1 MDANRRF
8 SEREVALVL
17 RKATE
22 MEEHQGTSGSGLSL
36 EELEQIAGEVGIS
49 PALIRRAV
57 AELDTKRA
65 RSNPLMGA
73 PLSHEAI
80 RAVAGELGPEETAAL
95 IAVVERNSDQL
106 GVVTEALGSTRWTAR
121 DRFRTTQVAITSAK
135 GGTTV
140 RVVERASARL
150 KGMLHG
156 IPAAWGAILS
166 IAALGSAAPESLPF
180 VFALGATLN
189 GALAGGLVGRFV
201 WQRISAAR
209 AARVE
214 RLAAELALEAVNAA
228 RPPDGGEDPRP

>member
-22 MEEHQGTSGSGLSL
+22 MEEHEAPSGSGLSL
-36 EELEQIAGEVGIS
+36 RDLEQIAGEVGIS
-49 PALIRRAV
+49 PAIIQRAV
-57 AELDTKRA
+57 AELDRKGGA
-65 RSNPLMGA
+65 VNPLAGA

-80 RAVAGELGPEETAAL
+80 RAVAGELGPDGMATLVAA
-95 IAVVERNSDQL
+95 VEGGSDQV
-106 GVVTEALGSTRWTAR
+106 GEVTEALGTTRWTAR

-150 KGMLHG
+150 KRIMHAV
-156 IPAAWGAILS
+156 PAAWGAMLGTVVFRATDPS
-166 IAALGSAAPESLPF
+166 AALVVATLAGSAA
-180 VFALGATLN
+180 V
-189 GALAGGLVGRFV
+189 GGLLGRFA
-201 WQRISAAR
+201 WSRMSAAR

-214 RLAAELALEAVNAA
+214 RLAAELAQEAEAIA
-228 RPPDGGEDPRP
+228 KPGDGGAPPP